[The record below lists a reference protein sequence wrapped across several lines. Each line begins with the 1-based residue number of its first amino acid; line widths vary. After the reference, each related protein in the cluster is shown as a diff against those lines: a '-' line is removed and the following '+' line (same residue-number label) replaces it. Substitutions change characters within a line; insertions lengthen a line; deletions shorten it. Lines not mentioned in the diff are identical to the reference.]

1 MSYGTASTSNLKME
15 CKDVQKRVIIFDDKF
30 ATGTHLQIMAT
41 FCLSRYWWAQ
51 NSECGGLGY
60 MVGEGWGC
68 GAVTAV
74 GKRSSGGG
82 STPYEWDPET
92 WFGSPLT
99 SHFCRASTIAVTPI
113 GGRLISQ
120 LDAGAPENEHQHCD
134 DMDWIIIRTISDS
147 PTPTN
152 DDCLTGVSDTCHD
165 SDDNARPGQL
175 SKQGSTEQI
184 RPLCLHLLRPFC
196 VAPTDV
202 DSGDDSSSSDRD
214 CGRNSNKR
222 RNGGIGY
229 RWHQGLLK
237 CRRYWNAAPA
247 IGETERTD
255 RSDSCNINSSG
266 GSSSSSSGNSS
277 SSSSSR

>member
-1 MSYGTASTSNLKME
+1 
-15 CKDVQKRVIIFDDKF
+15 
-30 ATGTHLQIMAT
+30 
-41 FCLSRYWWAQ
+41 
-51 NSECGGLGY
+51 

-92 WFGSPLT
+92 W
-99 SHFCRASTIAVTPI
+99 TPI

-202 DSGDDSSSSDRD
+202 
-214 CGRNSNKR
+214 
-222 RNGGIGY
+222 
-229 RWHQGLLK
+229 
-237 CRRYWNAAPA
+237 
-247 IGETERTD
+247 E
-255 RSDSCNINSSG
+255 
-266 GSSSSSSGNSS
+266 
-277 SSSSSR
+277 